1 MTLEILPQ
9 ALLSM
14 KSVHSV
20 LSDGNS
26 LILFKQL
33 NESLVNKAIYLS
45 TSIIVYIKTGRQ
57 VIHDYD
63 GLSDVI
69 EENHLIFLTKGI
81 YTVSDFVPAQG
92 VFNAVLF
99 SMGDNLIDKYLS
111 SIIDGVTVGNQLSLN
126 QARGT
131 YVMKANEQIRRYM
144 HSLADVYS
152 DLGQTHALVELK
164 LLELL
169 HLIARQDQSYRFVR
183 ELSSKVNNNKKHRSI
198 TDFMEQYYSH
208 KLRIDDYALLTGR
221 SVSTFVRDFK
231 RIYNTTP
238 NKWIVDKKIEV
249 AHGLMLINNYSVTR
263 AALEAGFENVS
274 NFIKVYKRKYGV
286 TPKKSK
292 SQIEAV
298 EYESIVS
305 M

>member
-14 KSVHSV
+14 KNVHPV

-33 NESLVNKAIYLS
+33 NESLINKAIYL
-45 TSIIVYIKTGRQ
+45 RQ
-57 VIHDYD
+57 IIHDND
-63 GLSDVI
+63 GVSNLVD
-69 EENHLIFLTKGI
+69 ENHLIFLTKGI

-99 SMGDNLIDKYLS
+99 SIDDKLIDKYLS
-111 SIIDGVTVGNQLSLN
+111 SLIDGVRVGNQLPLN
-126 QARGT
+126 QVRGT
-131 YVMKANEQIRRYM
+131 YVIQANEQIRRYI

-152 DLGQTHALVELK
+152 EFGQTPALVELK

-183 ELSSKVNNNKKHRSI
+183 ELSSRVRNNKNHRSI

-208 KLRIDDYALLTGR
+208 KLNVDDYALLTGR
-221 SVSTFVRDFK
+221 SVSTFLRDFK

-238 NKWIVDKKIEV
+238 NKWIVDKKVEV
-249 AHGLMLINNYSVTR
+249 ARGLMLTNNYSVTR
-263 AALEAGFENVS
+263 AALEAGFEDVS

-286 TPKKSK
+286 TPKQSK
-292 SQIEAV
+292 SRIEQMQ
-298 EYESIVS
+298 YENIVS
-305 M
+305 I